1 MDDSKPVEQ
10 ALNEAGIEVVDQEPD
25 ASGELE
31 DDEDKVSHSPKLIL
45 ARIKWIGDQ
54 ITRVSEIYW
63 EILYYFTSALI
74 LILNF
79 KQIFIND

>member
-45 ARIKWIGDQ
+45 VLR
-54 ITRVSEIYW
+54 RYNNRFYFYW
-63 EILYYFTSALI
+63 L
-74 LILNF
+74 
-79 KQIFIND
+79 